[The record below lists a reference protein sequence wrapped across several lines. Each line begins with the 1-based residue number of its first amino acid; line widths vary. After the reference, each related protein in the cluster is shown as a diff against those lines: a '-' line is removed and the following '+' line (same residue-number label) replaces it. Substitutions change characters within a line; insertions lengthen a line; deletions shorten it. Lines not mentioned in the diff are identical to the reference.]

1 MEVIS
6 TGSNNVKTTFIRT
19 SKFKTIDI
27 DVAFIGSFSKEN
39 ATKRSL
45 LTRLLT
51 ASTKKYP
58 SKKALANKLYDLYNA
73 TLAISAYPSYKTS
86 VTVFHLSIVNPKYA
100 GGDAALL
107 PEALA
112 FLREVIFNPN
122 AKDGAFLE
130 KDWREQKRIL
140 RDNIKNIYN
149 NKSRYALRELLR
161 NMSRDEIISVSS
173 LGAIED
179 LDPLTA
185 SDVYAT
191 YREMLEKENVV
202 IFVTGDFDDKEML
215 GQLKILGDFKDNPKP
230 EETVS
235 EEERAVEKVKEVVEK
250 QNINQAKLLMGFR
263 TDVNTKSDKFPAAL
277 LFNAIFGGTFTSGLM
292 QVVREEHSLAYYIAS
307 QIINDLKILIV
318 TAGIDQNQYQLASD
332 LVIKQLESYKA
343 GNISDDLIAIG
354 KENIVNELLEI
365 GDSPR
370 KLNAFHLRNYLHGM
384 DISIPEM
391 VEKIKNIAKEDLV
404 TVARGIALDTV
415 FLLAGEDYDG

>member
-122 AKDGAFLE
+122 AKDGAFSE

-292 QVVREEHSLAYYIAS
+292 QVVREEHSLAYYIARRS
-307 QIINDLKILIV
+307 
-318 TAGIDQNQYQLASD
+318 
-332 LVIKQLESYKA
+332 
-343 GNISDDLIAIG
+343 
-354 KENIVNELLEI
+354 
-365 GDSPR
+365 
-370 KLNAFHLRNYLHGM
+370 
-384 DISIPEM
+384 
-391 VEKIKNIAKEDLV
+391 
-404 TVARGIALDTV
+404 
-415 FLLAGEDYDG
+415 

>member
-1 MEVIS
+1 
-6 TGSNNVKTTFIRT
+6 
-19 SKFKTIDI
+19 
-27 DVAFIGSFSKEN
+27 
-39 ATKRSL
+39 
-45 LTRLLT
+45 
-51 ASTKKYP
+51 
-58 SKKALANKLYDLYNA
+58 KKALANKLYDLYNA

-122 AKDGAFLE
+122 AKDGAFSE

-365 GDSPR
+365 EDSPR